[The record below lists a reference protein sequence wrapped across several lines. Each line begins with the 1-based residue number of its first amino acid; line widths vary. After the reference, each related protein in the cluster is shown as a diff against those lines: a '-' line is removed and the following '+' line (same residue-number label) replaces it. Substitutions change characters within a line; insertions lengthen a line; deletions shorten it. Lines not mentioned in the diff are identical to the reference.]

1 MSEGK
6 QRDFYKSGAW
16 VNCRN
21 NYMKSVGGLCEICKE
36 KGLIVPAII
45 VHHKVHLNAENLS
58 DPNVSL
64 NFNNLQAVCRDC
76 HARLHGKEKRYFVR
90 EDGTVEVI
98 APFV

>member
-58 DPNVSL
+58 DPMIALS
-64 NFNNLQAVCRDC
+64 FDNLQAVCRV
-76 HARLHGKEKRYFVR
+76 HHEELHGKPKRYRVE
-90 EDGTVEVI
+90 EDGSIIINE
-98 APFV
+98 